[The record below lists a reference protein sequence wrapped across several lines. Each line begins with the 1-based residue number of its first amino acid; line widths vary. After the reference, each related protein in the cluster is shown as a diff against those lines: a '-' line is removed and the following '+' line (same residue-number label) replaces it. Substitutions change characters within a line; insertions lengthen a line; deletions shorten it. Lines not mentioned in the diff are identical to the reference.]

1 MLSVPSRSHW
11 SSPIETQTR
20 DTETEG
26 LPECS
31 RNGLE
36 SGVSSLEFLTEILS
50 RDVSLSRDLDQVD
63 FLCHLRIRRQKKLK
77 CSKYEKSHTQQA
89 D

>member
-1 MLSVPSRSHW
+1 MDW
-11 SSPIETQTR
+11 
-20 DTETEG
+20 
-26 LPECS
+26 
-31 RNGLE
+31 E
-36 SGVSSLEFLTEILS
+36 SGISSLEFLTKILS
-50 RDVSLSRDLDQVD
+50 RDVLLSRDLDQVD